1 MHFYCTP
8 PHIKVTT
15 LSKALSK
22 PYFNDKNLL
31 KFQAKYDASEL
42 ITQRDAVSNNV
53 ADELTRRA
61 ETFGIYLDDISI
73 THLTFGSD
81 FARAVESKQVA
92 QQEAERSRYFVEKVC
107 K

>member
-1 MHFYCTP
+1 MFKGTDYR
-8 PHIKVTT
+8 
-15 LSKALSK
+15 
-22 PYFNDKNLL
+22 NLDPSQ
-31 KFQAKYDASEL
+31 FQAKYDASEL
-42 ITQRDAVSNNV
+42 ITQRDSVSNSV

-92 QQEAERSRYFVEKVC
+92 QQEAERSRYYVEKVFN
-107 K
+107 KSYL